1 MLDLRTRTGCWLA
14 AALVIGGIANAHAQP
29 SPRRAATPA
38 ALVEYAGFFHG
49 QLVVVRGTLATRDQA
64 VLLSPTVDRSIPLI
78 FSGAS
83 PADGP
88 VELRASFW
96 DIGRME
102 RDDPRIVSLGL
113 DRLIPS
119 GLKTDTWPRPGAIVA
134 LTVTDS
140 MAVKAEEDTT
150 LRRVALDPWPQIG
163 KTVTI
168 TGQFRGR
175 NLYADVPQGPSLSQW
190 DFVLRSADAAVW
202 ITGLR
207 PRGSGFNLNPGARVD
222 TGTWLRVTGIVR
234 EAKGLVW
241 IEAQRLVMTAPTVET
256 RNAETPAR
264 PQMGPAPEVIFSD
277 PEDGE
282 IGVRSARAVRM
293 QFSRDMNPATFKD
306 HVRWSWVGDT
316 TAGDAGSEQA
326 RRVSFKYDG
335 AKRSL
340 EISLDLDRSAAYRQV
355 RVELLEGISALDG
368 ARMQPW
374 NLTFTFG
381 AQ

>member
-1 MLDLRTRTGCWLA
+1 MLHLRAPRAFWTVAAVIMGCTA
-14 AALVIGGIANAHAQP
+14 SSYAQP
-29 SPRRAATPA
+29 APRRAATPA
-38 ALVEYAGFFHG
+38 ALVEYPGFFHG

-64 VLLSPTVDRSIPLI
+64 VLLSSTLDRSIPLI

-113 DRLIPS
+113 ERLIPS
-119 GLKTDTWPRPGAIVA
+119 GLKTETWPRPGAVVA

-140 MAVKAEEDTT
+140 MAVKAEDEPT
-150 LRRVALDPWPQIG
+150 LRRLALDPSSQIG
-163 KTVTI
+163 KRVTI

-175 NLYADVPQGPSLSQW
+175 NLYADLPQGPSLSQW
-190 DFVLRSADAAVW
+190 DFVLRSADASLWV
-202 ITGLR
+202 TGLR

-222 TGTWLRVTGIVR
+222 TGTWLRVSGIVR
-234 EAKGLVW
+234 EGKGLVW
-241 IEAQRLVMTAPTVET
+241 IEAQQLAVTTPSVEM
-256 RNAETPAR
+256 RNAETPPR
-264 PQMGPAPEVIFSD
+264 PQMGAPPEVIFSD
-277 PEDGE
+277 PENGE
-282 IGVRSARAVRM
+282 IDVRAARSVRM
-293 QFSRDMNPATFKD
+293 QFSRDMNPASFKD
-306 HVRWSWVGDT
+306 HVRWNWVGD
-316 TAGDAGSEQA
+316 GDGGPEQS

-335 AKRSL
+335 ARRAL
-340 EISLDLDRSAAYRQV
+340 EISLDLDRSAAFRQV

-368 ARMQPW
+368 AKLQPW